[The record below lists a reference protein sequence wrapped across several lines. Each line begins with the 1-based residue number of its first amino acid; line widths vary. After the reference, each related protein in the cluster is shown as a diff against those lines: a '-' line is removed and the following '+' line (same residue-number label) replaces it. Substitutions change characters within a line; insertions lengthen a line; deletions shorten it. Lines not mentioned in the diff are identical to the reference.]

1 MSNQTR
7 TLKIVDLPVGQLIP
21 NPWNVNRMTADIE
34 HKLTEYI
41 RREGLVEPMVVRPHP
56 TEAERHEILGG
67 FHRWKICKDKLGYAT
82 MPCVVVDLDDK
93 RAKIL
98 SINLNEMSGEPVP
111 GLLSELLHDLNRELA
126 IEDLETLL
134 PYDASAIE
142 DALELLKLP
151 DGLDKMLEEEAARDE
166 AEAPVIVSIV
176 LDKKQ
181 AVVVEAAMERAIR
194 EIGAIKNRKGRA
206 VELMAAAYLRE
217 MGEAIPQPTDSD
229 PDAQAV
235 MPENVTEGGSG

>member
-1 MSNQTR
+1 
-7 TLKIVDLPVGQLIP
+7 
-21 NPWNVNRMTADIE
+21 
-34 HKLTEYI
+34 
-41 RREGLVEPMVVRPHP
+41 MVVRPHP
-56 TEAERHEILGG
+56 SEAERYEILGG
-67 FHRWKICKDKLGYAT
+67 YHRWKICKEKLGYES

-93 RAKIL
+93 RAKVL

-111 GLLSELLHDLNRELA
+111 ALLAELLHDLNREIA

-151 DGLDKMLEEEAARDE
+151 EGLDRMLEEEAAKEE

-181 AVVVEAAMERAIR
+181 YVVVEAAMERAIR
-194 EIGAIKNRKGRA
+194 EVGAIKNRKGRA
-206 VELMAAAYLRE
+206 IELMAVAYLQA
-217 MGEAIPQPTDSD
+217 MGEPV
-229 PDAQAV
+229 PDAPAT
-235 MPENVTEGGSG
+235 PEASADE

>member
-1 MSNQTR
+1 MSDQAR
-7 TLKIVDLPVGQLIP
+7 ALQIVEIPVGHLIP
-21 NPWNVNRMTADIE
+21 NPWNVNRMSAEIE
-34 HKLTEYI
+34 HKLTEYL

-56 TEAERHEILGG
+56 TEAERYEILGG
-67 FHRWKICKDKLGYAT
+67 YHRWKICKEKLGYEA

-111 GLLSELLHDLNRELA
+111 ALLSELLHDLNREIA

-151 DGLDKMLEEEAARDE
+151 EGLDRMLEEEAAKEE
-166 AEAPVIVSIV
+166 AEAPVIVSVV

-181 AVVVEAAMERAIR
+181 YAVVEAAMERAIR
-194 EIGAIKNRKGRA
+194 EVGAIKNRKGRA
-206 VELMAAAYLRE
+206 IELMAAAYLRA
-217 MGEAIPQPTDSD
+217 MGEPVPEA
-229 PDAQAV
+229 PDA
-235 MPENVTEGGSG
+235 PEASADE

>member
-1 MSNQTR
+1 MSNQAR
-7 TLKIVDLPVGQLIP
+7 ALQIVEIPVGHLIP
-21 NPWNVNRMTADIE
+21 NPWNVNRMPAEIE
-34 HKLTEYI
+34 HKLTEYL

-56 TEAERHEILGG
+56 SEAERYEILGG
-67 FHRWKICKDKLGYAT
+67 YHRWKICKEKLGYES

-93 RAKIL
+93 RAKVL

-111 GLLSELLHDLNRELA
+111 ALLAELLHDLNREIA

-151 DGLDKMLEEEAARDE
+151 EGLDRMLEEEAAKEE

-181 AVVVEAAMERAIR
+181 YVVVEAAMERAIR
-194 EIGAIKNRKGRA
+194 EVGAIKNRKGRA
-206 VELMAAAYLRE
+206 IELMAVAYLQA
-217 MGEAIPQPTDSD
+217 MGEPV
-229 PDAQAV
+229 PDAPAT
-235 MPENVTEGGSG
+235 PEASADE